1 MSPEQKRKFNTAFG
15 GFFFLSGLLAW
26 GLAAYFAVTP
36 NPPKPAPTVAGTV
49 VDLNSCSRALRNLG
63 YTDVTVEKNDVTAR
77 EPLSS
82 DPKAQLERATIGATM
97 CKMEMKSFC
106 MGEACTHPGVTLV
119 VTKPVAARSAN
130 DAGDMAGATAPPTS
144 AASAASG
151 TTGAS
156 GKPAV

>member
-49 VDLNSCSRALRNLG
+49 VDLNSCSRALRSLG
-63 YTDVTVEKNDVTAR
+63 YTDVAVEKNDVIAR

-82 DPKAQLERATIGATM
+82 DPKAQLERATIGGTM
-97 CKMEMKSFC
+97 CKLEMKAFC
-106 MGEACTHPGVTLV
+106 MGEACVHPGVTLV
-119 VTKPVAARSAN
+119 VGKPAGRGQ
-130 DAGDMAGATAPPTS
+130 DAVESVNAVTPPAP
-144 AASAASG
+144 ASAASG
-151 TTGAS
+151 S
-156 GKPAV
+156 LGKPAA